1 MRLRLC
7 WRNNT
12 TSTNMTGK
20 RFILFLSL
28 ILISAVW
35 LSAEEF
41 EFRHT
46 PGQKFRIE
54 CKIFGTQTAAG
65 SEPIKNQQEYKTVRR
80 IKSVSND
87 KSGREISEIEDNSYY
102 FNQNITS
109 GGTIEL
115 KNTDVVTYKRD
126 QFGKMDVS
134 PGSIFPTMR
143 DLPIFPDKDIQPGY
157 RWTNDALEVQDFFN
171 DKHISL
177 FPFMAEN
184 EFVGYEDGDD
194 GKRLAKFIY
203 QYHFE
208 QTNSFDGQMDSRI
221 LKVVGTGKTTMFFDN
236 TIGSRTEELYERDY
250 YIYVSN
256 GDMIRSTVV
265 HIVDNGIRVWN
276 PVAAQDDDKIVTEL
290 KKKLKKEGL
299 SDTQIVKDDK
309 GIKLVLENI
318 QFEPDSAEL
327 LPSEKKRLDKIT
339 KLLEQYKNRGL
350 LFVGHT
356 TNRGN
361 AKDRRALS
369 LERAKSV
376 ADYIKDKDGYGDT
389 KMYYYGRADKEP
401 IASNETESGRKKNR
415 RVEIFLLDE
424 E

>member
-1 MRLRLC
+1 
-7 WRNNT
+7 
-12 TSTNMTGK
+12 
-20 RFILFLSL
+20 
-28 ILISAVW
+28 
-35 LSAEEF
+35 
-41 EFRHT
+41 
-46 PGQKFRIE
+46 
-54 CKIFGTQTAAG
+54 
-65 SEPIKNQQEYKTVRR
+65 
-80 IKSVSND
+80 
-87 KSGREISEIEDNSYY
+87 
-102 FNQNITS
+102 
-109 GGTIEL
+109 
-115 KNTDVVTYKRD
+115 
-126 QFGKMDVS
+126 
-134 PGSIFPTMR
+134 
-143 DLPIFPDKDIQPGY
+143 
-157 RWTNDALEVQDFFN
+157 
-171 DKHISL
+171 
-177 FPFMAEN
+177 
-184 EFVGYEDGDD
+184 
-194 GKRLAKFIY
+194 FIY

-236 TIGSRTEELYERDY
+236 TICSRTEELYERDY

-276 PVAAQDDDKIVTEL
+276 PVAAQDDDKIVSEL

-339 KLLEQYKNRGL
+339 RLLEQYKNRGL

-361 AKDRRALS
+361 ANDRKALS

-376 ADYIKDKDGYGDT
+376 ADYIKDKDGYGET